1 MTALNFEMF
10 GAVKT
15 LA

>member
-1 MTALNFEMF
+1 VDPMF

-15 LA
+15 D